1 MRVWI
6 STGSGAPQW
15 AGRVECIQTGEKD
28 NRFNDPEELLAYL
41 RSTFLEDVKLDEK
54 LMRTPRDDVPAAPL
68 DPPHPAS

>member
-28 NRFNDPEELLAYL
+28 KRFNDPEELLAYL
-41 RSTFLEDVKLDEK
+41 RASLLEDAGMHEQH
-54 LMRTPRDDVPAAPL
+54 MPAPHDDAPAAPH
-68 DPPHPAS
+68 DPAGPAP